1 MKDLLL
7 YKVSI
12 LFKPTCENKLA
23 FLFKIYSKYATKSI
37 EIRYFCSKFKNKSHY
52 FNTFFKMSS
61 TPLYEKEV
69 SIQVERRRAG
79 VELIKI
85 ISDLWYDKSI
95 ELVLFRNQ
103 LIDKNVNEIINLHE
117 YAGEF
122 VGKAISIFDSVAIAK
137 VIFEL
142 DLPPSKLDIGKLSY
156 EFRLENENYPDA
168 RHFVL
173 EKLKNAKNFEEIQ
186 PKDVVL
192 YGFGRIGRL
201 LARELMSKSGKGNQ
215 LRLRAIV
222 TRDKNDASSLEK
234 RASLLRYDSIH
245 GDFQGS
251 VIADFENKAL
261 IINGTTVHVI
271 TANAPEDIDYTQY
284 GIEKALIIDNTGAF
298 TNKEALS
305 RHLTSKG
312 TEKVL
317 LTAPG
322 KGIPNIVH
330 GVNQN
335 EYNPDEIAI
344 FSAASCT
351 TNAITPI
358 LKAIEETLGV
368 VKGHLETIHAYTND
382 QNLVDN
388 MHQKYRRGR
397 AAALNMVI
405 TETGAGA
412 AVAKALPSLE
422 GKLTSNAIRVP
433 VPNGSLVVL
442 NLEVLK
448 KTSIDGINA
457 IMKKYALEG
466 ELVEQ
471 IKYSLNNE
479 LVSSDIVGTSAPA
492 IYDSNATIVSNDGQ
506 NIVLYIW
513 YDNEFGYS
521 HQVIRLA
528 KYIAKVRRFTYY

>member
-1 MKDLLL
+1 MKNTAL
-7 YKVSI
+7 YQ
-12 LFKPTCENKLA
+12 
-23 FLFKIYSKYATKSI
+23 
-37 EIRYFCSKFKNKSHY
+37 
-52 FNTFFKMSS
+52 
-61 TPLYEKEV
+61 KEV
-69 SIQVERRRAG
+69 SFQVDRRRAG

-95 ELVLFRNQ
+95 EMVLFKNQ
-103 LIDKNVNEIINLHE
+103 LLDKNVSDIINLHH

-122 VGKAISIFDSVAIAK
+122 VGKPITIFDSVEIAR
-137 VIFEL
+137 VVLEL
-142 DLPPSKLDIGKLSY
+142 DLPPSKLDIGKLTY
-156 EFRLENENYPDA
+156 EYLLEDEKYPDA

-173 EKLKNAKNFEEIQ
+173 EKLKDAKTSEEIQ

-201 LARELMSKSGKGNQ
+201 LARELMSKTGKGNQ

-222 TRDKNDASSLEK
+222 TRDKNDAASLEK

-251 VIADFENKAL
+251 VVADPENNAL
-261 IINGTTVHVI
+261 IVNGTTVHVI
-271 TANAPEDIDYTQY
+271 TANAPEDIDYTAY
-284 GIEKALIIDNTGAF
+284 DIDHALIIDNTGAF
-298 TNKEALS
+298 TSEEALS
-305 RHLTSKG
+305 RHLVSKG
-312 TEKVL
+312 AHKVL

-322 KGIPNIVH
+322 KGVPNIVH

-335 EYNPDEIAI
+335 EYNPDEINI

-358 LKAIEETLGV
+358 LKAVEDTLGV
-368 VKGHLETIHAYTND
+368 VKGHLETIHSYTND

-388 MHQKYRRGR
+388 MHKKYRRGR

-405 TETGAGA
+405 TETGAGT
-412 AVAKALPSLE
+412 AVAKALPSLT

-442 NLEVLK
+442 NLEVEK
-448 KTSIDGINA
+448 ETSVEEINT

-471 IKYSLNNE
+471 IKYSVNNE
-479 LVSSDIVGTSAPA
+479 LVSSDIVGTSAPS
-492 IYDSNATIVSNDGQ
+492 IYDSNATIVSNDGK

-513 YDNEFGYS
+513 YDNEYGYS

>member
-1 MKDLLL
+1 MKNTAL
-7 YKVSI
+7 YQ
-12 LFKPTCENKLA
+12 
-23 FLFKIYSKYATKSI
+23 
-37 EIRYFCSKFKNKSHY
+37 
-52 FNTFFKMSS
+52 
-61 TPLYEKEV
+61 KEV
-69 SIQVERRRAG
+69 SFQVDRRRAG

-95 ELVLFRNQ
+95 EMVLFKNQ
-103 LIDKNVNEIINLHE
+103 LLDKNVSDIINLHQ

-122 VGKAISIFDSVAIAK
+122 VGKPITIFDSVEIAR
-137 VIFEL
+137 VVLEL
-142 DLPPSKLDIGKLSY
+142 DLPPSKLDIGKLTY
-156 EFRLENENYPDA
+156 EYLLEDEKYPDA

-173 EKLKNAKNFEEIQ
+173 DKLKDAKTSEEIQ

-201 LARELMSKSGKGNQ
+201 LARELMSKTGKGNQ

-222 TRDKNDASSLEK
+222 TRDKNDAASLEK

-251 VIADFENKAL
+251 VVADLENNAL
-261 IINGTTVHVI
+261 IINGTTVHII
-271 TANAPEDIDYTQY
+271 TANAPEEIDYTAFD
-284 GIEKALIIDNTGAF
+284 IDHALIIDNTGAF
-298 TNKEALS
+298 TTEEALS
-305 RHLTSKG
+305 RHLVSKG
-312 TEKVL
+312 AHKVL

-322 KGIPNIVH
+322 KGVPNIVH

-335 EYNPDEIAI
+335 EYNPDEINI

-358 LKAIEETLGV
+358 LKAVEDTLGV
-368 VKGHLETIHAYTND
+368 VKGHLETIHSYTND

-388 MHQKYRRGR
+388 MHKKYRRGR

-405 TETGAGA
+405 TETGAGT
-412 AVAKALPSLE
+412 AVAKALPSLS

-442 NLEVLK
+442 NLEVSK
-448 KTSIDGINA
+448 ETSVEEINV

-471 IKYSLNNE
+471 IKYSTNNE
-479 LVSSDIVGTSAPA
+479 LVSSDIVGTSAPS
-492 IYDSNATIVSNDGQ
+492 IYDSNATIVSNDGK

-513 YDNEFGYS
+513 YDNEYGYS

>member
-1 MKDLLL
+1 M
-7 YKVSI
+7 
-12 LFKPTCENKLA
+12 N
-23 FLFKIYSKYATKSI
+23 
-37 EIRYFCSKFKNKSHY
+37 
-52 FNTFFKMSS
+52 NT
-61 TPLYEKEV
+61 TLYEKE
-69 SIQVERRRAG
+69 IAFQADRRKAG
-79 VELIKI
+79 VEFIKI
-85 ISDLWYDKSI
+85 ISDLWFDKSI

-103 LIDKNVNEIINLHE
+103 LIDKNVSEIINLHE
-117 YAGEF
+117 YAVAF
-122 VGKAISIFDSVAIAK
+122 VGKPINVFDSVELANAIAN
-137 VIFEL
+137 L
-142 DLPPSKLDIGKLSY
+142 DLPPSRIDIGKLTY
-156 EFRLENENYPDA
+156 EYHLEDNKYNDA
-168 RHFVL
+168 KAFVID
-173 EKLKNAKNFEEIQ
+173 KLKNAKNFQEIK

-201 LARELMSKSGKGNQ
+201 LAREMMSKIGKGQQ

-222 TRDKNDASSLEK
+222 TRDKNDAVLLEK
-234 RASLLRYDSIH
+234 RASLLRYDSVH

-251 VIADFENKAL
+251 VVADPENNAL
-261 IINGTTVHVI
+261 LINGTTVHII
-271 TANAPEDIDYTQY
+271 TANSPEEIDYTSF
-284 GIEKALIIDNTGAF
+284 GIEDALVIDNTGAF
-298 TNKEALS
+298 TTEEALK

-312 TEKVL
+312 VDKVL

-322 KGIPNIVH
+322 KGVPNIVY
-330 GVNQN
+330 GVNHDD
-335 EYNPDEIAI
+335 YSPDEVSI

-358 LKAIEETLGV
+358 LKAVEDTLGV

-388 MHQKYRRGR
+388 MHKKYRRGR

-405 TETGAGA
+405 TETGAGS
-412 AVAKALPSLE
+412 AVAKALPSLA

-442 NLEVLK
+442 NLEVGK
-448 KTSIDGINA
+448 KTNIAAVNN

-479 LVSSDIVGTSAPA
+479 LVSSDIVGTSAPS
-492 IYDSNATIVSNDGQ
+492 IFDSNATIVSGDGK
-506 NIVLYIW
+506 NIVLYVW
-513 YDNEFGYS
+513 YDNEYGYS

-528 KYIAKVRRFTYY
+528 KYIAKVRRYTYY